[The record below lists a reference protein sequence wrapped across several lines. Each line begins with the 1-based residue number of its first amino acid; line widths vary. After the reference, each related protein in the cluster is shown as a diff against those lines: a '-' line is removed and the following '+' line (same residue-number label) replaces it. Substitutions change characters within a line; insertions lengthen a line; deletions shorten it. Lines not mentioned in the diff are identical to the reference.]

1 LRGILT
7 VGWCL
12 LTGLSF
18 AAEPPPWADQWLAGA
33 GPGPAATASALVDS
47 NAFATLRAEVA
58 AGALVVKCDGPETWK
73 EARLLAS
80 ADAPGHWPCRDW
92 RTIPMRRAG
101 ANWLAEIPID
111 SVDVPVIYLM
121 LAVEN
126 RASVASPLRLVH
138 PRVLGLEKPSRL
150 FWAFIEGFEQGLE
163 GWQSWGGTITTAPT
177 ARSGKSSLSV
187 RVPAGR
193 QAVSVGTTRLRGW
206 FLQETGSDGVGIWM
220 RTRKGEGAAAF
231 SLTGQAFS
239 TNQVVSRRA
248 ETFRISTNWSRARL
262 TFDSF
267 PKPPLA
273 ELDLFT
279 IEIAAAPGTEVLL
292 DDLHLLGRWA
302 ENF

>member
-1 LRGILT
+1 MRGILT

-12 LTGLSF
+12 LTGFSF

-33 GPGPAATASALVDS
+33 GQGPAATASALVDS

-58 AGALVVKCDGPETWK
+58 AEALVVKCDGPETWK
-73 EARLLAS
+73 EARLLVS

-101 ANWLAEIPID
+101 ANWLAEVPND

-121 LAVEN
+121 AAVEKG
-126 RASVASPLRLVH
+126 ASVASPLRLLY
-138 PRVLGLEKPSRL
+138 PRALGLEKPSRL
-150 FWAFIEGFEQGLE
+150 FWAFIEGFELGLE
-163 GWQSWGGTITTAPT
+163 GWQSWGGTIRAAPI

-193 QAVSVGTTRLRGW
+193 QSVSVGTTRMRGW
-206 FLQETGSDGVGIWM
+206 FLQEAGSDGIGIWM
-220 RTRKGEGAAAF
+220 RTREGEGTAAF
-231 SLTGQAFS
+231 SLTAQAFS
-239 TNQVVSRRA
+239 TNQVVSRRV
-248 ETFRISTNWSRARL
+248 ETFRFSTNWSRARL

-267 PKPPLA
+267 PKPPIA
-273 ELDLFT
+273 DLDLFT

-292 DDLHLLGRWA
+292 DDLHLLGRWG